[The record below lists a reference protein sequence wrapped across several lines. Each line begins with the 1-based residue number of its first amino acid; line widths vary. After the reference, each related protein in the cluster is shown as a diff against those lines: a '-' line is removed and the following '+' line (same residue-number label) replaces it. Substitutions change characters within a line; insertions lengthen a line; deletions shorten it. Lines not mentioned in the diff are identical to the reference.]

1 MKIKIFIKAKNTEKF
16 YEKARKEYEKRLKR
30 YCKISVKEFKNE
42 DKLLKETE
50 GEDCVIFVD
59 ETGEQIS
66 SEKLA
71 EKISMAEV
79 NGISSAAVVVG
90 IPLPED
96 FQSGYERMAVSRMSL
111 SEGLLSVVVL
121 EQIYRAYK
129 IIKGET
135 YHK

>member
-1 MKIKIFIKAKNTEKF
+1 MNIKLFIRANKTEKY

-30 YCKISVKEFKNE
+30 YCKISVREYKNKGRLTKE
-42 DKLLKETE
+42 LQ
-50 GEDCVIFVD
+50 GEKCVIFVD

-71 EKISMAEV
+71 EKISRAEV
-79 NGISSAAVVVG
+79 GGISSAAVVVG
-90 IPLPED
+90 APVPED
-96 FQSGYERMAVSRMSL
+96 LSGEHLRMSVSRMSL
-111 SEGLLSVVVL
+111 SENLLAAVVL

-129 IIKGET
+129 IINGET